1 MLRKEL
7 QLYDYPFSF
16 SKLTKYIKDNPNIT
30 FFCVTEND
38 SKLFKESILNL
49 KYVTEDKLLSR
60 EYKYYPCAV
69 IYPSFVDVPKVL
81 HKQDRGV
88 VKFMEYGTLTKV
100 HDDNYVELKAGGYIG
115 KMNVL
120 VNDIYNYETYVMG
133 DIMASY
139 PLSRE
144 VIRRFD
150 KIIIIS
156 YKFDVSHY
164 RHFIEQYNIKVT
176 RISSWQ
182 DTMYMII

>member
-30 FFCVTEND
+30 FFCVTEDDNR
-38 SKLFKESILNL
+38 LFKEPILSL

-100 HDDNYVELKAGGYIG
+100 HDDNYVELKEGI
-115 KMNVL
+115 KPSN
-120 VNDIYNYETYVMG
+120 IIT
-133 DIMASY
+133 
-139 PLSRE
+139 
-144 VIRRFD
+144 
-150 KIIIIS
+150 III
-156 YKFDVSHY
+156 
-164 RHFIEQYNIKVT
+164 NNT
-176 RISSWQ
+176 RFSNNRSRTISSNIF
-182 DTMYMII
+182 Y

>member
-1 MLRKEL
+1 
-7 QLYDYPFSF
+7 
-16 SKLTKYIKDNPNIT
+16 
-30 FFCVTEND
+30 
-38 SKLFKESILNL
+38 
-49 KYVTEDKLLSR
+49 
-60 EYKYYPCAV
+60 
-69 IYPSFVDVPKVL
+69 
-81 HKQDRGV
+81 
-88 VKFMEYGTLTKV
+88 MEYGTLTKV

-176 RISSWQ
+176 RISS
-182 DTMYMII
+182 